1 MPLSVRRPWTFLLLL
16 ATLVLINGLLLRAS
30 WETPEVT
37 PTNLFAAAVWIMATV
52 MVTRRQIA
60 RPMPGSPAKASYH
73 LGTALTWAAYRVMG
87 PVWGTI
93 ITAIGELVG
102 LNATLGWRRD
112 VVVQAAQVV
121 NPLLPYLLVSLAA
134 RYVPVGYS
142 HPLAEVLFAGAG
154 ILLVEVLTAVGVML
168 RRRLWA
174 GEQLP
179 WQVYAARARTVLP
192 FIGTLEWLLGVTIWG
207 LWPLLGVAGLLLVLG
222 LWLVLWRIFALEQEV
237 QEREAEHAKVLRAAA
252 TDALTGLFNRHHL
265 EVCLRRPH
273 LAGHP
278 NAVMI
283 LDLDGLK
290 SINDQLG
297 HPVGDRILRLVA
309 QTIRSQVREEDI
321 CARYGG
327 DEFVILAHVSDSSAA
342 PGLAERIRGSF
353 QCQFEG
359 GAMVTLSVGVATIPE
374 DGATGEEALIVADQ
388 RLLRAKAAGRNRV
401 VGPESPGQQP

>member
-1 MPLSVRRPWTFLLLL
+1 MRRQWIFLLLL
-16 ATLVLINGLLLRAS
+16 ATLALINGLLLRAS
-30 WETPEVT
+30 WETPAIT
-37 PTNLFAAAVWIMATV
+37 APNLFAAVMWIAATV

-60 RPMPGSPAKASYH
+60 RALPGSPTMALYH
-73 LGTALTWAAYRVMG
+73 LGTAFTWAAYRVMG

-93 ITAIGELVG
+93 ITAIGEIVG

-112 VVVQAAQVV
+112 GVVQAAQLL

-134 RYVPVGYS
+134 RYIPVGYGY
-142 HPLAEVLFAGAG
+142 PLAEVVFAAAG
-154 ILLVEVLTAVGVML
+154 ILLVEVLTTLGVML
-168 RRRLWA
+168 RRWLWA
-174 GEQLP
+174 GEQLR
-179 WQVYAARARTVLP
+179 WQVYVARARTVLP

-237 QEREAEHAKVLRAAA
+237 EEREAEHAKVLRAAA

-278 NAVMI
+278 NAVLI
-283 LDLDGLK
+283 LDLDALK

-297 HPVGDRILRLVA
+297 HPSGDQILRLVA
-309 QTIRSQVREEDI
+309 QTIRSQVRQEDI

-327 DEFVILAHVSDSSAA
+327 DEFVVLAHVSDGAA
-342 PGLAERIRGSF
+342 PGLAERIRSSF
-353 QCQFEG
+353 QRQLEG
-359 GAMVTLSVGVATIPE
+359 GALVTLSVGVATIPE

-388 RLLRAKAAGRNRV
+388 RLLRAKATGRNRV
-401 VGPESPGQQP
+401 VGPESRGPQP